1 MKLPF
6 SSSIRLAL
14 AISTVFVL
22 LALLAGA
29 ATYAL
34 QTRAM
39 SGQLAE
45 DVKGLA
51 NGLAQIASQGDRQ
64 DLIEQTMALSSS
76 VGDGS
81 LIAVFTDATTGDSFG
96 NATLRDP
103 FNGARE
109 LAAGSDVRLKQPAG
123 DPPDSYFAYGVA
135 TPLGTV
141 LVGKDDG
148 PLIENQRIL
157 LTTMGWGLGIALALS
172 ILLALAIARFDEGRI
187 ARIGNALDGVAG
199 GDFSARIGPMGHD
212 DLGHLAAEVDHTLDR
227 LVSGIEAIRQVSTD
241 VAHDL
246 RAPLGRL
253 RIRLE
258 PLALSKDLPEQ
269 ARTEIGSALA
279 EIDAIS
285 ATFAAILRLA
295 RLESGAVKL
304 ATEEVDFALLL
315 REVCD
320 LFQSTAEC
328 RYTIVLDLPA
338 GPLTSACDRELITQA
353 VVNLVHN
360 SVRHCPSPV
369 QIVIGI
375 EVDTDEVAIS
385 VADDGPGIPPADRER
400 VLKRFVR
407 LDTSRSTPGTG
418 LGLSLVAA
426 IAELHGGRIEILD
439 NRPGL
444 KVSIRLPRGETH
456 N

>member
-1 MKLPF
+1 MKKPF
-6 SSSIRLAL
+6 SSSITLAL
-14 AISTVFVL
+14 AISALFVL

-29 ATYAL
+29 ATYGL

-64 DLIEQTMALSSS
+64 DLVEQTMALSGS

-81 LIAVFTDATTGDSFG
+81 LIAVFTDGKSGESFG
-96 NATLRDP
+96 NALVAGTITGP
-103 FNGARE
+103 RE
-109 LAAGSDVRLKQPAG
+109 LATGRVVTLKQPTS
-123 DPPDSYFAYGVA
+123 DPPDSYFAYGIA
-135 TPLGTV
+135 TPLGNV

-157 LTTMGWGLGIALALS
+157 LTTMGWGLGLALVLA
-172 ILLALAIARFDEGRI
+172 ILLALVIARFNEQRI
-187 ARIGNALDGVAG
+187 ARIGHALDGVG
-199 GDFSARIGPMGHD
+199 SGSFGERIGPMGND
-212 DLGHLAAEVDHTLDR
+212 DLGHLASVVDQTLDR

-258 PLALSKDLPEQ
+258 PLALSPELPQQ
-269 ARTEIGSALA
+269 ARIEIGSALA

-285 ATFAAILRLA
+285 ATFSAILRLA

-304 ATEEVDFALLL
+304 FAEQTNLGQILHEVG
-315 REVCD
+315 D
-320 LFQSTAEC
+320 LFNSTAEA
-328 RYTIVLDLPA
+328 RYNITLDVTA
-338 GPLTSACDRELITQA
+338 NPLLYPCDRELITQA

-360 SVRHCPSPV
+360 SVRHCPAPV
-369 QIVIGI
+369 HIVLGL
-375 EVDTDEVAIS
+375 ESGVSGVVIS
-385 VADDGPGIPPADRER
+385 VTDDGPGIPVPDRER

-407 LDTSRSTPGTG
+407 LDSSRSTPGTG

-426 IAELHGGRIEILD
+426 IAELHGGRVELLD
-439 NRPGL
+439 GHPGL
-444 KVSIRLPRGETH
+444 RVEMRLPTR
-456 N
+456 